1 MSSRERV
8 LDTTMAVVRQRLGI
22 EPPFFRD
29 VRTQDAT
36 KPVASYFMLQEPF
49 NHSRRRSRGD
59 QEEIYFRW
67 NEIFHPWEVEYKQ

>member
-36 KPVASYFMLQEPF
+36 KPVASYFLLEE
-49 NHSRRRSRGD
+49 NNSTRHHACK
-59 QEEIYFRW
+59 EEIYFRLVG
-67 NEIFHPWEVEYKQ
+67 ER

>member
-22 EPPFFRD
+22 EPPVFRD

-49 NHSRRRSRGD
+49 KK
-59 QEEIYFRW
+59 EI
-67 NEIFHPWEVEYKQ
+67 